1 MKNRSK
7 IQAFDHKSDDHP
19 NSNGVRFS
27 GKWKFLSW
35 GSKKNINRSSTVENG
50 INTMLNNANEQPN
63 KPKSVTDCTVNN
75 SLVSLGFT
83 VANTKARDLYQAIKK
98 GSLEEIRNLVTLNY
112 YHDKINSLDKENL
125 FTFMHYAAR
134 YNRSDVI
141 GCLIDFGADVNS
153 KGGKDGIAPLHVA
166 SQHNC
171 TEAAQS
177 LIRFGATVHVNS
189 KTKNSPLHYCCKYG
203 SDGVAEIILRET
215 ERLNITEKIINHP
228 DNESYYPIHFA
239 ALYNN
244 KAMINILLKYGASI
258 IKKNVNGRLPSHFA
272 AEHKDTAILEDLLQC
287 AKVKGLKD
295 YVAISNNEGGTAL
308 HIAADVGS
316 VVAAEAC
323 LKYGAEIEAQTYEL
337 LTPLHVA
344 AKNGNCEFAEY
355 LMKKGAKVN
364 SKDNE
369 ERTCLHYAALSNNI
383 SLTELMI
390 QQGADIEA
398 RDIRGHTP
406 LHLAVNKGCTPV
418 IKKLV
423 ELGADITATDS
434 DGRHCVHYIA
444 EQTDSSTIQAVL
456 ENGGKE
462 LVDHPDNENLMPLRI
477 AAMKGNLTAL
487 YHLVRNGASID
498 TLDEEGNTLLHIA
511 AKGNNRDTIKQILAH
526 TSMKDINTRNTS
538 GQKPIHIA
546 AIYGH
551 NRVMQNM
558 IKNGA
563 DINSKDIYS
572 YYPLHYTVKGGYT
585 AAVQLLVDKNAK
597 IDVLD
602 RSNNTP
608 IHLACANGHQE
619 ITKILLASGADPT
632 TINNQGLN
640 CLDLAIENDQTEI
653 GLQIIR
659 SKYWEKALENKE
671 FDGHTPMK
679 RLIEKLPIVANAVM
693 DRCITYTS
701 DIGDSKEKQIVF
713 NFSYLEAPP
722 SKTKTKNTE
731 DNYSAASSIL
741 SHNRIKLMQ
750 HPLIRAYRHY
760 KWNSLLRYHYYG
772 RCFINL
778 VFLLAVCTPVSLN
791 IDDYYKAV
799 RNQTGN
805 NAVEQITVTQY
816 SEEVYT
822 RNIVVFSAVVFNVFI
837 HVTRL
842 VFVPSKFMKEI
853 TAYTNI
859 LEIGIELMALLYCL
873 PFQQQ
878 TTILKVQIGAMIV
891 FLSFIN
897 FLMQLKRAFGVGLYL
912 TMFLT
917 IMKTIIRASLV
928 IILFLIAFAIAC
940 NMVLRQLPEFSELGY
955 AFIRVLTM
963 MVGDISYREIFQ
975 HLYDTNQLQNSGLA
989 LIIIVLF
996 VVIINIAFANLL
1008 VGLAVGDINEVRSN
1022 ADISL
1027 IQMDLSYISSIGT
1040 CHMPKW
1046 LQKYAYQSALVLRNH
1061 HKMKL
1066 REKHVWNKLTEDVR
1080 LQAPTENAMER
1091 YNGINIIREMR
1102 QQDLNIKDLAD
1113 KFTDFR
1119 SDVFERLFVMQNM
1132 LKKLSNEDTVLI

>member
-1 MKNRSK
+1 MKKRSRIHALYRK
-7 IQAFDHKSDDHP
+7 NDDHP
-19 NSNGVRFS
+19 NVHGVRFWD
-27 GKWKFLSW
+27 KWKFPSW
-35 GSKKNINRSSTVENG
+35 GSKENINRSSTIENG
-50 INTMLNNANEQPN
+50 IDGMFINAKEQL
-63 KPKSVTDCTVNN
+63 KRPKSVTDCTVNN
-75 SLVSLGFT
+75 SLVSLGFA
-83 VANTKARDLYQAIKK
+83 VANTKTWDLYQAIKK

-153 KGGKDGIAPLHVA
+153 MGGKDSIAPLHVA
-166 SQHNC
+166 AQHNC

-203 SDGVAEIILRET
+203 SDGVAEIILKET
-215 ERLNITEKIINHP
+215 ERLNITGKIINHP

-244 KAMINILLKYGASI
+244 KAMIDILLKFGASI
-258 IKKNVNGRLPSHFA
+258 VKKNVNGRLPSHFA
-272 AEHKDTAILEDLLQC
+272 AEHKDTAVLEDLLQC
-287 AKVKGLKD
+287 AKVKGLND
-295 YVAISNNEGGTAL
+295 YIIISNNEGGTAL

-316 VVAAEAC
+316 IIAAEIC

-337 LTPLHVA
+337 LTPLHIA
-344 AKNGNCEFAEY
+344 AKNGNYEFAEF
-355 LMKKGAKVN
+355 LISRGAKVN
-364 SKDNE
+364 SKDDAG
-369 ERTCLHYAALSNNI
+369 RTCLHYAALSNSI
-383 SLTELMI
+383 SITELI
-390 QQGADIEA
+390 IRKGADIED
-398 RDIRGHTP
+398 RDTGGHTP
-406 LHLAVNKGCTPV
+406 LHLAVKKGCTQV
-418 IKKLV
+418 IKKLF
-423 ELGADITATDS
+423 ELGADITTTDS

-444 EQTDSSTIQAVL
+444 EQTDISTIQAVL

-462 LVDHPDNENLMPLRI
+462 LVECPDNEGLVPLRMV
-477 AAMKGNLTAL
+477 ATEGNLPAL
-487 YHLVRNGASID
+487 YFLVQNGASMG
-498 TLDEEGNTLLHIA
+498 TLDKEGNTLLHIA
-511 AKGNNRDTIKQILAH
+511 AKANHRDTIKQILKH
-526 TSMKDINTRNTS
+526 TNAKDINTRNTS

-551 NRVMQNM
+551 KRVIQNM

-563 DINSKDIYS
+563 DINSKDIHS
-572 YYPLHYTVKGGYT
+572 YYPLHYVAKDGYT
-585 AAVQLLVDKNAK
+585 AAAQLLVDENAK

-602 RSNNTP
+602 RSDNTP

-619 ITKILLASGADPT
+619 VTKILLASGADPT

-679 RLIEKLPIVANAVM
+679 RLIEKLPIVAYVTQAVM

-791 IDDYYKAV
+791 INNYYKAV

-805 NAVEQITVTQY
+805 NAVEQITVTQ
-816 SEEVYT
+816 
-822 RNIVVFSAVVFNVFI
+822 
-837 HVTRL
+837 
-842 VFVPSKFMKEI
+842 PSKFMNEI
-853 TAYTNI
+853 AASI
-859 LEIGIELMALLYCL
+859 VEIGIELMALLYCL
-873 PFQQQ
+873 PFQQP

-897 FLMQLKRAFGVGLYL
+897 FLRQLKRAFGVGLYL

-940 NMVLRQLPEFSELGY
+940 HMVLRQLPEFSELGY

-989 LIIIVLF
+989 LIIIVLS

-1027 IQMDLSYISSIGT
+1027 IQMDLSYISSLRT
-1040 CHMPKW
+1040 YFMPKF

-1066 REKHVWNKLTEDVR
+1066 REKFIWKKLTEGVR
-1080 LQAPTENAMER
+1080 LQAPIENTLER
-1091 YNGINIIREMR
+1091 CKDINIFQELR
-1102 QQDLNIKDLAD
+1102 QQNLNSKD
-1113 KFTDFR
+1113 FTDNFADFR
-1119 SDVFERLFVMQNM
+1119 SDVLHHLITIESL
-1132 LKKLSNEDTVLI
+1132 LKKISNEDPALI